1 MAGVPKG
8 VHKLYKVLV
17 CGGLERSQC
26 DEIESQ
32 LDDANRKSVTLVSTA
47 CALVLLARLIIE
59 WSMGNPH
66 NRMTYIVAVLLFIL
80 VAAVTMRPKVSHNVV
95 HLSAYLFMV
104 TYYGVGI
111 ATAIAPP
118 QRAGAHHAVPGLS
131 GIRAD
136 DVRTERH

>member
-47 CALVLLARLIIE
+47 CS
-59 WSMGNPH
+59 WS
-66 NRMTYIVAVLLFIL
+66 FW
-80 VAAVTMRPKVSHNVV
+80 RP
-95 HLSAYLFMV
+95 
-104 TYYGVGI
+104 G
-111 ATAIAPP
+111 
-118 QRAGAHHAVPGLS
+118 R
-131 GIRAD
+131 
-136 DVRTERH
+136 